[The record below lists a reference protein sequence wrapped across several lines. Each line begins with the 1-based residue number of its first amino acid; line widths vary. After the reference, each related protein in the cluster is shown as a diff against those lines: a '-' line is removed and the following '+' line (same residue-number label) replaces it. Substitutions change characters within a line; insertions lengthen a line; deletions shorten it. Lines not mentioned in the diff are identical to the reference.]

1 MLREIEMSFAYPLT
15 GLVTILTL
23 IIYFYMA
30 IKVGQVRGKTNTPA
44 PAMTGPDEF
53 MRALRVHEN
62 TMEGLI
68 LFLPALWIFA
78 VSGHDLWAACVGI
91 FYPIGRVLYAKGYY
105 EAANKRSMGFSIG
118 LLATAVLVI
127 GSALQLI
134 MQVITFGFI

>member
-1 MLREIEMSFAYPLT
+1 MSFAYPLT
-15 GLVTILTL
+15 GLVTILSL
-23 IIYFYMA
+23 IVYFYMA
-30 IKVGQVRGKTNTPA
+30 MQVGKARAKHNAPA

-68 LFLPALWIFA
+68 LFLPVLWLFA

-105 EAANKRSMGFSIG
+105 EAANKRSTGFTIG
-118 LLATAVLVI
+118 LAATAVLAI
-127 GSALQLI
+127 GSAIQLI
-134 MQVITFGFI
+134 MQVITFGI